1 MSTLPPAAQKRLQE
15 LQHAVALHKAGRLDE
30 AATMYKALLK
40 KDARDFD
47 ANMYLGMVLV
57 QQQDFDAAVFRLQTA
72 TKLNPKSALAQ
83 CNLGVAL
90 VSLGRYADGAAAFA
104 QALSIKPDFA
114 DAMIKLPHA
123 LYMAGQFD
131 AALEAYN
138 KILAI
143 RPDPVL
149 LNDKGCLLRDMG
161 RYQEAVDTLN
171 QALILRPNDPV
182 ALRNFGNALLKRGH
196 ELRKEKQ
203 FTSAIDHYARAA
215 EYSDDRA
222 EAFFYWGMLLYDLGR
237 YDAAAQ
243 AYGQVL
249 QFEPNNGAA
258 YQGRAEALR
267 RLDRAEEAL
276 ADYALAV
283 ALLPDDLS
291 LAISALHAEMKVCD
305 WRHYPK
311 AAELIARLR
320 EDEKAVL
327 LPFPLVALPS
337 TAEDQLLC
345 AQRYV
350 KRRLDTQAVAWGK
363 PDYGRKKIRVAYV
376 SADYHKHATLVLMAG
391 MFEMHD
397 KERFEVIAISLGRDD
412 GSVLRQ
418 RVVAAVDEFIDAS
431 RMSDEAIVEL
441 LAQKQCDIIVDL
453 KGFTM
458 DSRPGLF
465 AGRHAPVQ
473 VAYIG
478 YPGTCALPNIDYFI
492 GDAVTITPEIE
503 SYFSEKIVYLPHS
516 YQVNDNNRFTPESV
530 PTRSSQGLPEDVF
543 VFCSF
548 NNNYKFTPDVF
559 AVWMNIL
566 RRTDGSVL
574 WLLQDNQLM
583 MDNLRAAAGAHGID
597 PARLIFAD
605 KAGLDDHIARL
616 ACADLFLDSLPCNA
630 HTTASDALW
639 AGLPVLTCP
648 GNTFAGRVAASLL
661 SAVEM
666 PELIVPDLQAYED
679 LAVAL
684 AQDSV
689 RYRQLRD
696 KLAAKRGT
704 APLFD
709 TLATTRAIERSY
721 EDMMQRFR
729 VGLPP
734 DHIRVT
740 SV

>member
-1 MSTLPPAAQKRLQE
+1 
-15 LQHAVALHKAGRLDE
+15 
-30 AATMYKALLK
+30 
-40 KDARDFD
+40 
-47 ANMYLGMVLV
+47 
-57 QQQDFDAAVFRLQTA
+57 
-72 TKLNPKSALAQ
+72 
-83 CNLGVAL
+83 
-90 VSLGRYADGAAAFA
+90 
-104 QALSIKPDFA
+104 
-114 DAMIKLPHA
+114 
-123 LYMAGQFD
+123 
-131 AALEAYN
+131 
-138 KILAI
+138 
-143 RPDPVL
+143 
-149 LNDKGCLLRDMG
+149 MG
-161 RYQEAVDTLN
+161 RYQEAADTLR
-171 QALILRPNDPV
+171 QALSQRPDYMAAHLNLAHILFDAQDYGAAADAYRHVLSQDRNNGDARAGYLKSLKAADRDDALEAAIVETLEYDPNS
-182 ALRNFGNALLKRGH
+182 ASALLDLGH
-196 ELRKEKQ
+196 LLRKKKQ
-203 FTSAIDHYARAA
+203 FAEAIDAYARAA
-215 EYSDDRA
+215 AVGDGNPEV
-222 EAFFYWGMLLYDLGR
+222 FFYWGMLLYDLGR
-237 YDAAAQ
+237 YDAAAE
-243 AYGQVL
+243 AYGHMIRL
-249 QFEPNNGAA
+249 DPNNGAT

-267 RLDRAEEAL
+267 RLGRAEEAL
-276 ADYALAV
+276 ADYARAV

-363 PDYGRKKIRVAYV
+363 PDYGHKKIRVAYV

-431 RMSDEAIVEL
+431 RMSDEAIVEM

-503 SYFSEKIVYLPHS
+503 PYFSEKIVYLPHS

-530 PTRSSQGLPEDVF
+530 ATRSSQGLPEDVF

-583 MDNLRAAAGAHGID
+583 MDNLRAAAGAQDID
-597 PARLIFAD
+597 PVRLIFAD
-605 KAGLDDHIARL
+605 KAGLDDHITRL

-684 AQDSV
+684 AQDSAK
-689 RYRQLRD
+689 YRQLRD

-709 TLATTRAIERSY
+709 TLATTRAIEHSY
-721 EDMMQRFR
+721 EDMMRRFR
-729 VGLPP
+729 AGLPP